1 MAEAFT
7 PQGQEGMEYYAAK
20 EAREFTM
27 SNQFVLDNLLDR
39 LREVKKQEGILH
51 ISEIKLGGKH
61 PLTHY
66 SEVTNS
72 HKTVSDLP
80 LFLYD
85 DLFVVSN
92 DLVHFTSFLY
102 LLRPYIN
109 NPSQEGDRYFRIG
122 MTQGTCHTL
131 GSYIHLYTTS
141 GIELGTCFTAISG
154 LGFPAAA
161 FTSVG
166 S

>member
-1 MAEAFT
+1 
-7 PQGQEGMEYYAAK
+7 
-20 EAREFTM
+20 M

-39 LREVKKQEGILH
+39 LREIKNQEGILH

-85 DLFVVSN
+85 DLFFISN

-109 NPSQEGDRYFRIG
+109 NPPKEDDTYFQNRYDTRY
-122 MTQGTCHTL
+122 L
-131 GSYIHLYTTS
+131 SYASSLS
-141 GIELGTCFTAISG
+141 DLKS
-154 LGFPAAA
+154 
-161 FTSVG
+161 
-166 S
+166 